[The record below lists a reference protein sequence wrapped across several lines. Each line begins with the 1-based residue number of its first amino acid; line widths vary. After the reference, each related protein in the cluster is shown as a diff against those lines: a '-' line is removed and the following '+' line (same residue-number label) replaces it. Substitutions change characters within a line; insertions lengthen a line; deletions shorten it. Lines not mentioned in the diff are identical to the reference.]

1 MRSLEGKRAVV
12 TGAAGG
18 IGAPVAQM
26 LRAAGALVTGVDR
39 AECPAC
45 DASILCDLGNDASLQ
60 SLLQQLAVD
69 PPDILV
75 NIAGVM
81 CFGPLDQ
88 QSLAQLEL
96 CFRVNL
102 YAPVALARA
111 VAAPMARRGSG
122 QVVNIGSALG
132 AIPYPW
138 FAAYGASK
146 AGLAA
151 FSQALRRELASS
163 GVAVT
168 HISPRAVKTAFNK
181 GAVDRFLEIV
191 GMAAD
196 DPQVVARQIVDA
208 IIQQRPVLNIGRM
221 ERLYAAINALAP
233 GLIDGGLKPQIAK
246 ARAELF

>member
-1 MRSLEGKRAVV
+1 MGSEGAERRKQLLAAARQIV
-12 TGAAGG
+12 TAGG

-39 AECPAC
+39 VECPAC

-60 SLLQQLAVD
+60 SLLQQLAID

-102 YAPVALARA
+102 YVPVALARA

-146 AGLAA
+146 IGGRAHVFARQLWHVGGIAPLQPVSKQKAQREGPDNA
-151 FSQALRRELASS
+151 QHNGPPEAHPQLPHFRREIQTQSSPNHPLAHIAQIPRTS
-163 GVAVT
+163 GGRSQ
-168 HISPRAVKTAFNK
+168 H
-181 GAVDRFLEIV
+181 
-191 GMAAD
+191 
-196 DPQVVARQIVDA
+196 RQTSRG
-208 IIQQRPVLNIGRM
+208 QQGP
-221 ERLYAAINALAP
+221 
-233 GLIDGGLKPQIAK
+233 
-246 ARAELF
+246 